1 MMFSKY
7 EQLTVGI
14 NKRKS
19 MNPVSVSYEKDTKNS
34 PYNIFSKHIQK
45 ERRGQYFPVFPNLS
59 SALFHAGH
67 LGGGQRDP
75 SIRVLQESHAGKHSP

>member
-1 MMFSKY
+1 MN
-7 EQLTVGI
+7 GI
-14 NKRKS
+14 NIQKPI
-19 MNPVSVSYEKDTKNS
+19 NPVSVSYEKDTKNN
-34 PYNIFSKHIQK
+34 PYNIFPNISKGNVEDNIFQ
-45 ERRGQYFPVFPNLS
+45 FFPNLS